1 LGIDM
6 DVLRKSVI
14 AGSWYPG
21 NPSVLRRDIEDFF
34 NSVPDTEL
42 EGEVVAIIAP
52 HAGYVYSGQIA
63 AYAYKS
69 ICGNNYDAVIVVGP
83 SHRAA
88 FHGVSIFSNG
98 GYETPLGVVLVAE
111 ELAKQIKRNS
121 KLVSDIP
128 AAHLQEHSIEIQ
140 LPFLQYALGNFSFVP
155 LVMGDQDAST
165 CQELAQAIYDSIQG
179 MKVLIVASSDLSHFH
194 GYKEANKLDSVAL
207 RHLKDSD
214 VPRLLDSLRSETAEA
229 CGGGPMAVAML
240 VARKIGAN
248 HARVLK
254 YANSGDVTGDKSS
267 VVGYVAAIYYK

>member
-1 LGIDM
+1 M
-6 DVLRKSVI
+6 DAVRKSVI

-21 NPSVLRRDIEDFF
+21 NPSVLRRDIKDFF
-34 NSVPDTEL
+34 NLIPDTEL
-42 EGEVVAIIAP
+42 EGEVVTIISP
-52 HAGYVYSGQIA
+52 HAGYIYSGQVA
-63 AYAYKS
+63 AYAYKRV
-69 ICGNNYDAVIVVGP
+69 CGNHYDAVIVVGP

-98 GYETPLGVVLVAE
+98 GYETPLGIVPVAE

-165 CQELAQAIYDSIQG
+165 CQELAQAICDSTNGKKI
-179 MKVLIVASSDLSHFH
+179 LIVGSSDLSHFH
-194 GYKEANKLDSVAL
+194 GYKEAAKLDGVAIQY
-207 RHLKDSD
+207 LKDSD
-214 VPRLLDSLRSETAEA
+214 ASGLLYSLGNDTAEA

-240 VARKIGAN
+240 VARKLGAN
-248 HARVLK
+248 KAQVLK